1 MSPKTENWLWILAS
15 FLIMFTFGYIVISV
29 NNFTLF
35 ISTFIFAV
43 SILCFYYIRP
53 VDFFKHISIESHP
66 QVSKTIFE
74 DVDPYNVLCVGYWR
88 GTPIYQ
94 FDQKHV
100 GRYDGQDFF
109 QFSTFQL
116 EQFLASCE
124 REEDKD
130 SYLKI
135 NVEMRHE

>member
-1 MSPKTENWLWILAS
+1 MSPKTENGLWIIAL
-15 FLIMFTFGYIVISV
+15 FIIMFTFGYIVITI
-29 NNFTLF
+29 NNYILFTAA
-35 ISTFIFAV
+35 FIFGV
-43 SILCFYYIRP
+43 SVLCFYYIRP
-53 VDFFKHISIESHP
+53 SDFFKHIVIEKHP
-66 QVSKTIFE
+66 PVSKAIFE
-74 DVDPYNVLCVGYWR
+74 DVDPYNVLCIGYWR

-100 GRYDGQDFF
+100 GRYDGQNFY

-116 EQFLASCE
+116 EQFLSSCE
-124 REEDKD
+124 REEDS